1 MAKIEEAYS
10 VEYEEVIDAEKAY
23 ELYWDG
29 LITDKR
35 AFECPKCS
43 LKITAANIDKVRVEM
58 KNTPHFRAYGEH
70 NSSCSYEVEKLNE
83 RNTKSKTKSNEQS
96 YIDSQIDALFLERPK
111 THQYV
116 RNSQH
121 IKSRENENEFIKQNK
136 SKKEGY
142 QKKKS
147 SNYYSIKPLISKFIK
162 YTNEYQTKEKH
173 IEIKGFKISYE
184 EMFIDVASIDLNNIC
199 TYKRIYY
206 GEGNIVRLKK
216 NEGDYIIFFKPGI
229 TNKHKKETALY
240 LSNNIIQNS
249 LTNKKWITELDNLC
263 KEKKNVKFFSY
274 CKISEKETGKYIYL
288 TSLSNLDFF
297 DFRI

>member
-10 VEYEEVIDAEKAY
+10 KEYNEIIDVEKAY

-58 KNTPHFRAYGEH
+58 KNTPHFKAYGEH
-70 NSSCSYEVEKLNE
+70 ELGCSYQLEALNK
-83 RNTKSKTKSNEQS
+83 RNTKSEITNNEQS

-116 RNSQH
+116 RNNH
-121 IKSRENENEFIKQNK
+121 NVKTKENHSEFFRQNK
-136 SKKEGY
+136 SQKEDY
-142 QKKKS
+142 QKKT

-162 YTNEYQTKEKH
+162 YKNENKTKEKY
-173 IEIKGFKISYE
+173 IEIKNFKISYE
-184 EMFIDVASIDLNNIC
+184 EMFNDLIYTDLDNISN
-199 TYKRIYY
+199 YKRIYY

-216 NEGDYIIFFKPGI
+216 NEGDYLIFFKSGI
-229 TNKHKKETALY
+229 TNRQNKKTALY
-240 LSNNIIQNS
+240 ISAKIIQDS
-249 LTNKKWITELDNLC
+249 LTSKKWITELDSLC
-263 KEKKNVKFFSY
+263 EEKRDVKFFAY
-274 CKISEKETGKYIYL
+274 CKISQNETGKYIYL